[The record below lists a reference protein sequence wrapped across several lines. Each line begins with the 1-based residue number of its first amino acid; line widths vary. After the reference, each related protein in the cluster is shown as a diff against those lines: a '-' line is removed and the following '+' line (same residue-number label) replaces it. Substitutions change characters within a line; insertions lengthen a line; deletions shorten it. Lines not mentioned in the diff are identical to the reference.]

1 MIQRTIPLVSVMLVL
16 MAALLSG
23 GCTDEGGA
31 DEGTVEGTV
40 EGVGTVLQVN
50 GSSTYVIQ
58 TADGTRY
65 VPVNLDEN
73 YRVDGRVIYFRGV
86 VPEDGRVS
94 ETSGIPLEIRDIG
107 TYVPPGSNA
116 TITFE
121 KI

>member
-1 MIQRTIPLVSVMLVL
+1 

-31 DEGTVEGTV
+31 DEGTV

-58 TADGTRY
+58 TADEARY

-86 VPEDGRVS
+86 VPG
-94 ETSGIPLEIRDIG
+94 GW
-107 TYVPPGSNA
+107 
-116 TITFE
+116 
-121 KI
+121 